1 MNFSLIMLG
10 AHDGSKTNSFIR
22 ERAALGSV
30 LLVEPVPFLFA
41 RLSQRFAGVANIT
54 CLNEA
59 VSNVNG
65 EVDFYMP
72 APDVNDVASYGD
84 QLGSLIAGHAE
95 SHDAAF
101 GEKIRKVKCKSRTM
115 YSLLADFDVRAI
127 DVLWTDMEGYD
138 AACLMSF
145 PFYLLKPT
153 KIFSR
158 RRIRTACS
166 GWPQVCDAAA
176 TARRAAVPRQN
187 TRFRKLPGDLFAL
200 VTAASRHCRGGR
212 RTR

>member
-1 MNFSLIMLG
+1 MNFSLIMIG
-10 AHDGSKTNSFIR
+10 AHDGSKTDSFIR

-101 GEKIRKVKCKSRTM
+101 GDKIRKVKCKSRTM
-115 YSLLADFDVRAI
+115 YSLLADYDVRAI
-127 DVLWTDMEGYD
+127 DMLWTDMEGYD

-153 KIFSR
+153 KIFFEAAHTDGMQ
-158 RRIRTACS
+158 RIGRKF
-166 GWPQVCDAAA
+166 A
-176 TARRAAVPRQN
+176 TLLLLLEELQYRVKIHDSANCLAVYSP
-187 TRFRKLPGDLFAL
+187 
-200 VTAASRHCRGGR
+200 S
-212 RTR
+212 

>member
-10 AHDGSKTNSFIR
+10 AHDGSKTDSFIR

-145 PFYLLKPT
+145 PFYHAEADQD
-153 KIFSR
+153 IF
-158 RRIRTACS
+158 
-166 GWPQVCDAAA
+166 
-176 TARRAAVPRQN
+176 
-187 TRFRKLPGDLFAL
+187 
-200 VTAASRHCRGGR
+200 RGGAYEDGMQR
-212 RTR
+212 IGRKFATLLLLLEELQYRVKIHDSANCLAIYSPS